1 MNRVQFGFPRLERG
15 VYHRGMVLLLPL
27 PAVAWLDP
35 LSALGGVVIGLAV
48 GLLAG
53 MLTRG
58 QRAV

>member
-1 MNRVQFGFPRLERG
+1 MNRVQFGFPSVNRV

-27 PAVAWLDP
+27 PAAAWLDP

-58 QRAV
+58 RRAV

>member
-1 MNRVQFGFPRLERG
+1 MNCVQFGFPSVNRV

-27 PAVAWLDP
+27 PAAAWLEP

-58 QRAV
+58 PRAV

>member
-1 MNRVQFGFPRLERG
+1 MNRVEFGFPSVSRG

-27 PAVAWLDP
+27 PAAAWLDP

-58 QRAV
+58 KRAV